1 MENKSYQ
8 IRYLP
13 IFEQKFE
20 SYHSS
25 KKRDN
30 PYYQIYVR
38 NYVVIDDVMEVQCLP
53 YGSID
58 TDKYL

>member
-8 IRYLP
+8 IHYLP

-20 SYHSS
+20 PYHSS
-25 KKRDN
+25 KKRNN

-53 YGSID
+53 YGSTD